1 MNSRR
6 ICGFAIVGAVAG
18 AVLGAALLASPTAYA
33 DDIATL
39 PIPPI
44 DPFNVSVNGPLAP
57 PAVTAGPPTNEESST
72 IFDGQQLQYDEAL
85 TLSHGSYETHQ
96 VDDVYGVPETYFEH
110 DSTVVTA
117 SEGVAPAVGT
127 EWDHSYFWLPS
138 WPYSLELYVNN
149 SMTTSAG
156 TVDVFTPQ
164 NIPLL
169 SEWSNEFYNGP
180 AGIVDDLV
188 YQNGATVI
196 PLIDIPA
203 DTSSAAAADFSTLW
217 SDLLTT
223 L

>member
-1 MNSRR
+1 MRRR

-33 DDIATL
+33 DDVATL

-44 DPFNVSVNGPLAP
+44 DPFNVSVNGPLSP
-57 PAVTAGPPTNEESST
+57 PAVAAGPMTNEESST
-72 IFDGQQLQYDEAL
+72 IFDGHQLQYDVAL

-96 VDDVYGVPETYFEH
+96 VDAVYGVPETYFEH

-127 EWDHSYFWLPS
+127 EWDNSYFWLPS

-169 SEWSNEFYNGP
+169 SEWSNEFYKGP
-180 AGIVDDLV
+180 AGIFDDIV
-188 YQNGATVI
+188 SANGATAI
-196 PLIDIPA
+196 PIIDIPA
-203 DTSSAAAADFSTLW
+203 TASTGAAADLGTLW
-217 SDLLTT
+217 SELLGT